1 MIKTLIGLSWQVH
14 SPTHMC
20 SLLDP
25 LEIIF
30 CILYLFYTITIYYI
44 LYLFFYFYLSI
55 LNGQRKQCGKGNN
68 TKMKEI
74 TMRQE
79 VYQPGPDEEVL
90 L

>member
-1 MIKTLIGLSWQVH
+1 MIKTLIGLSWQVY

-30 CILYLFYTITIYYI
+30 FIFILYYNNI
-44 LYLFFYFYLSI
+44 LYIILIFLFLFI
-55 LNGQRKQCGKGNN
+55 LNGQRKQCGKGDN